1 MKDYLIVQAKYL
13 FSYKLLIEIIF
24 EVCRN
29 YVSESMRVT

>member
-1 MKDYLIVQAKYL
+1 MKDYFIVQTKY
-13 FSYKLLIEIIF
+13 FPYKSLIEIIF